1 MSAVSACHFIC
12 TPWPICGVN
21 MKTSVKGDQF
31 WGLSHLF
38 LLLGWR
44 VRNPDEAKETIE
56 RVFEAL
62 AVNYIRNIHKR
73 RYPWFFCGIALHHLF
88 GIITWYYTYVMYT
101 VIMIFIQ
108 KSKGFLAAVK
118 KKHPPRWRD
127 DLNLGYPETP
137 EETSRKPKNKT
148 KHRFRGFFLGG
159 DGNLTEIR
167 NLHIYIYTCT

>member
-73 RYPWFFCGIALHHLF
+73 RYPWFFCGIALHPFF
-88 GIITWYYTYVMYT
+88 GILN
-101 VIMIFIQ
+101 VIHIIYNIPAMISIQ

-118 KKHPPRWRD
+118 KNHHQTKVKGWPKLRLPRNTWRNIKEAKKQD
-127 DLNLGYPETP
+127 KTQIQSFFFGGGMEI
-137 EETSRKPKNKT
+137 SRK
-148 KHRFRGFFLGG
+148 
-159 DGNLTEIR
+159 
-167 NLHIYIYTCT
+167 